1 VKLLI
6 TSAVLLALVQ
16 AASAQ
21 TIWRCGS
28 SYSEVPCP
36 AGTSLEAPQP
46 RPATDIQAA
55 QRSAESERLYGEQL
69 RAERLQREGPRGSG
83 VAGFGPKKPAVK
95 KPGKAKQRQPE
106 APDTFRAV
114 APSSR
119 RAKG

>member
-1 VKLLI
+1 MKLLI
-6 TSAVLLALVQ
+6 TSTVLLALAQ

-28 SYSEVPCP
+28 SYSEVPCA

-46 RPATDIQAA
+46 RPAADIEAA
-55 QRSAESERLYGEQL
+55 QRSADSERRYGEQL
-69 RAERLQREGPRGSG
+69 RAERFQREGPRGSG
-83 VAGFGPKKPAVK
+83 VAGIGPVKPAVT
-95 KPGKAKQRQPE
+95 KPRKARQQRPE
-106 APDTFRAV
+106 GPDTFRAI